1 MPKLTTAL
9 KSVLLKFLL
18 FAVLFIV
25 ASGITGSWVVSNNLL
40 YGFNFFIYGNLGKMV
55 LISIIVF
62 GLLIRKRLKN
72 LEDLPKPK
80 TDTSLLILSFLFIP
94 TFFLFGNSLLK
105 FNSFSTNIPLS
116 LLTHGILI
124 LIPSLLLL
132 GVFGFKFLISFVKQ
146 FSKEILICLGIAI
159 VYDVAIFQ
167 VWKLW
172 PIFSDGVLQSVHFL
186 LSLTSSSVKVVEPR
200 IIIVNNFA
208 VSIEQACSGLDS
220 LFLFSSLYLLI
231 ALLDFKE
238 FNKIKLVI
246 MAIPAVIGLYLV
258 NILRVYLLIIIGAYI
273 SRDLS
278 TKLFH
283 TYLGMVLFI
292 IFFFVFWKLFYSW
305 MKKPVRQ
312 AQGKLNQ

>member
-1 MPKLTTAL
+1 
-9 KSVLLKFLL
+9 
-18 FAVLFIV
+18 
-25 ASGITGSWVVSNNLL
+25 
-40 YGFNFFIYGNLGKMV
+40 
-55 LISIIVF
+55 
-62 GLLIRKRLKN
+62 
-72 LEDLPKPK
+72 
-80 TDTSLLILSFLFIP
+80 
-94 TFFLFGNSLLK
+94 
-105 FNSFSTNIPLS
+105 
-116 LLTHGILI
+116 
-124 LIPSLLLL
+124 
-132 GVFGFKFLISFVKQ
+132 
-146 FSKEILICLGIAI
+146 
-159 VYDVAIFQ
+159 
-167 VWKLW
+167 
-172 PIFSDGVLQSVHFL
+172 
-186 LSLTSSSVKVVEPR
+186 
-200 IIIVNNFA
+200 
-208 VSIEQACSGLDS
+208 LDS